1 MERTGGGEDFGKRI
15 RDALSEGV
23 GEALEH
29 ILEVSNENVP
39 VDTGELRDA
48 GKVKHDGLSGT
59 VSYKGPYAIPQH
71 ENLHWKHEDGG
82 KAKFLEDAMNSEAG
96 KVAEITSRTVRGRL

>member
-1 MERTGGGEDFGKRI
+1 MKRTGGGEDFGKRI

-71 ENLHWKHEDGG
+71 ERMDFHHPNGG